1 MRRQVF
7 FQDILVDVLNNYV
20 ENRMVNHVINTSLHD
35 QARYK
40 NVLSEK
46 GKKQLKKVKYNTLMG
61 QDTCPISLK
70 EFEKD
75 EILIQLPCKHVFS
88 QESILNWVQNEHAN
102 CPICKFKLDSVKQEI
117 QADERVNEGIQN
129 ELRIPSSIN
138 RLENQYVSFPSIT
151 STRIRHENRE
161 DYMLY
166 RALRNSMTDF

>member
-20 ENRMVNHVINTSLHD
+20 ENRVVNRVINTSLHD
-35 QARYK
+35 QTRYK
-40 NVLSEK
+40 DVLSEK
-46 GKKQLKKVKYNTLMG
+46 GKKQLKKVKYNTLIG
-61 QDTCPISLK
+61 QDTCPISLNK
-70 EFEKD
+70 FEKD

-102 CPICKFKLDSVKQEI
+102 CPICKFKLDSVKQEV
-117 QADERVNEGIQN
+117 QADERVNEDIRN
-129 ELRIPSSIN
+129 ELRIPPSIN
-138 RLENQYVSFPSIT
+138 RVENQYVSLPSIT
-151 STRIRHENRE
+151 RTRRERTE

>member
-20 ENRMVNHVINTSLHD
+20 ENRVVNRVINTSLHD
-35 QARYK
+35 QTRYK
-40 NVLSEK
+40 DVLSEK

-61 QDTCPISLK
+61 QDTCPISLNK
-70 EFEKD
+70 FEKD

-102 CPICKFKLDSVKQEI
+102 CPICKFELDSVKQEV

-129 ELRIPSSIN
+129 ELRIPPSTN
-138 RLENQYVSFPSIT
+138 RVENQYVSLPSIT
-151 STRIRHENRE
+151 RTRRERTE